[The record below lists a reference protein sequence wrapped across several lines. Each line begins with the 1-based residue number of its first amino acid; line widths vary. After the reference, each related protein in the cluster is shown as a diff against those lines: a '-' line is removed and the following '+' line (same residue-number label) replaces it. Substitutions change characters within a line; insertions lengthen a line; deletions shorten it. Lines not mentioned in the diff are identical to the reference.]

1 MRPTGLWS
9 AISTLC
15 GAKGERKDRPE
26 MKRWSTESKVLLT
39 MNAAVALCIITTWC
53 GYALFG
59 HQLIEAMYRSP
70 WNQFLHKIM
79 MMEGQHI
86 LPLERYLRGADEL
99 MLSGTLTGLVLC
111 AALTLIVKSPPRITI
126 AVLAPIFIM
135 LSLLASGIAFIYPLE
150 IETRESTVWL
160 HVLALKHG
168 VNIYDHN
175 QVAFINQ
182 NHGPFDPLF
191 KLSIATLFP
200 FLESW
205 QVARFSVLALPYA
218 FLFVAWRLLRK
229 SSPGFVLDVVYLAGI
244 GYLFLV
250 ISAKDFI
257 FVGRSDATAA
267 LLLLPLTYFSV
278 SRRPLAS
285 WSSLRYGLL
294 WGSLGILV
302 ILTNWRMIPVVGAL
316 LVFRIWLSCSKN
328 GMTSRMV
335 AEYLAGCACASAA
348 IFVLL
353 LFYSFDFDL
362 SLYFKHFFGTYS
374 KSSGHGHHTYAHA
387 SGIWFLGSLLRPTA
401 SPDSLKGG
409 PVLWALAV
417 YLLVPN
423 KMSAEN
429 RAWFLLAAVVFI
441 ACTVAYYLNYYGGG
455 QWYYMPFLI
464 VLWFFLCANY
474 TAMSTSRLAAVGTV
488 MTVLLCVN
496 FRTVIEPSLWR
507 ASTFSQAYNFMR
519 ELRSLQT
526 KHRLLSEDTFFFRT
540 SYQGELIDMGDMVSR
555 VRKRGYYYGD
565 EFNRTVDRHFERI
578 RQDPPD
584 YIVTGFTESPEL
596 RQFAEKNYL
605 VVGRGPAN
613 FTANGLGESR
623 LFRRKDLGGAQQ
635 TAHGSGIAAR
645 SPAP

>member
-1 MRPTGLWS
+1 M
-9 AISTLC
+9 
-15 GAKGERKDRPE
+15 KDWTKQNRL
-26 MKRWSTESKVLLT
+26 LLT
-39 MNAAVALCIITTWC
+39 LNAAVLLCIPTAWII
-53 GYALFG
+53 YVLFG
-59 HQLIEAMYRSP
+59 HQLIDAIYRSQ
-70 WNQFLHKIM
+70 WNEFLHKILM
-79 MMEGQHI
+79 IEGQHI
-86 LPLERYLRGADEL
+86 LPLEHYFRGAEGL
-99 MLSGTLTGLVLC
+99 MWSASLTGLILC
-111 AALTLIVKSPPRITI
+111 SALTVLVKTPPRITI
-126 AVLAPIFIM
+126 AVLTPIFIM

-229 SSPGFVLDVVYLAGI
+229 SSPGSVLDVVYLAAI

-387 SGIWFLGSLLRPTA
+387 SDIWFLGSLLRPTA

-409 PVLWALAV
+409 PLLWAAAL

-429 RAWFLLAAVVFI
+429 RAWFLLGSVVF
-441 ACTVAYYLNYYGGG
+441 ASCTAAYYLNYYGGG
-455 QWYYMPFLI
+455 QWYYIPFVI
-464 VLWFFLCANY
+464 VLWFFLCVNY
-474 TAMSTSRLAAVGTV
+474 QELPRSRLTAVGIG
-488 MTVLLCVN
+488 MAALLCINVS
-496 FRTVIEPSLWR
+496 TVIAPSLWR
-507 ASTFSQAYNFMR
+507 VATFSQASGFMGQ
-519 ELRSLQT
+519 LRSLQT
-526 KHRLLSEDTFFFRT
+526 RHSVLSEDNFFFRT
-540 SYQGELIDMGDMVSR
+540 SYQGERIDMGDMVAR
-555 VRKRGYYYGD
+555 IRKSGDYYGD
-565 EFNRTVDRHFERI
+565 EFNRTVDRHFEGI
-578 RQDPPD
+578 RTDPPD

-596 RQFAEKNYL
+596 RQLVKEKYFL
-605 VVGRGPAN
+605 AARGPAN
-613 FTANGLGESR
+613 FTANGFGESR
-623 LFRRKDLGGAQQ
+623 LFKRKDLAALPE
-635 TAHGSGIAAR
+635 TADSRHR
-645 SPAP
+645 